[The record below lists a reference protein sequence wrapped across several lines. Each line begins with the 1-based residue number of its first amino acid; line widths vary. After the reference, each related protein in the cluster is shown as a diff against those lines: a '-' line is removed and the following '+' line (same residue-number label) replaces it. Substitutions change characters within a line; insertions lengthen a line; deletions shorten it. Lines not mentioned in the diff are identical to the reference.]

1 MAELVGETQQC
12 SRCGYAAAV
21 AVAVADEAPGPDPID
36 AAARRELTKL
46 FAVERLHRRGPAS
59 IVYFARDLESDRPV
73 ALKVMPRSP
82 QADGAAQESFHR
94 SVAAAAALDHRH
106 VVPIYG
112 AGTSESLFWYSTTY
126 VDGPSLAEL
135 LSAGGPMDLPACVR
149 LVAQVAS
156 ALEYGHRQGVVHADL
171 KPTNVLIDA
180 AGLAR
185 VTDFHVPRV
194 LEQLAAPGRG
204 PGSAGSARRVEYI
217 APEEFTGQE
226 PGPPADQYALALL
239 FYECLTGN
247 VPFYGETA
255 RASGEWLWTE
265 PPPLADLRPDVD
277 GRVSL
282 AVERAL
288 SRAPERRFSSIPDFV
303 AGLGAPA
310 PIRSVLPARPAAPQA
325 SPVREASPVPA
336 ARPPLT
342 ILGLETLAAAPD
354 VPVFRTPRWIALGAL
369 ALAVLGAVGAVV
381 VLGSGR
387 RSPQLPAPSPAP
399 VAPIP
404 APATATPAP
413 VSPSQVAV
421 MLGPPESAAVRP
433 ESTVDLPRPAVA
445 PSAPRA
451 KARVP
456 GVRPR
461 RQASAQ
467 QPGRLFINATPWG
480 QVYLDGTLIGN
491 TPQAALPV
499 VPGSHR
505 VRVVRAGFRS
515 FETTFRIAPGQEL
528 RLTDIVLGELKQ

>member
-1 MAELVGETQQC
+1 MAELIGETQQC
-12 SRCGYAAAV
+12 SRCGYAV

-46 FAVERLHRRGPAS
+46 FAIERLHRRGPAS
-59 IVYFARDLESDRPV
+59 IVYIARDLEYDRPV
-73 ALKVMPRSP
+73 ALKVMPRLP
-82 QADGAAQESFHR
+82 QAGAVAQEGFHR
-94 SVAAAAALDHRH
+94 SVAAAAALDHQH

-112 AGTSESLFWYSTTY
+112 AGTSESLFWYSTRY

-156 ALEYGHRQGVVHADL
+156 ALDYAHRQGIVHADL
-171 KPTNVLIDA
+171 KPANVLIDA

-185 VTDFHVPRV
+185 VTDFGVPRV

-204 PGSAGSARRVEYI
+204 PGSTGSARRVEYV
-217 APEEFTGQE
+217 APEEFSGQE
-226 PGPPADQYALALL
+226 PGPLADQYALALL

-255 RASGEWLWTE
+255 RASGERPWTE
-265 PPPLADLRPDVD
+265 PPPLADLRPGLDD
-277 GRVSL
+277 HVSL

-288 SRAPERRFSSIPDFV
+288 SRAPERRFASIPDFV
-303 AGLGAPA
+303 AALGAAA
-310 PIRSVLPARPAAPQA
+310 PIRSAPLARPAAPDPQ
-325 SPVREASPVPA
+325 ASPVPA
-336 ARPPLT
+336 ARPPLP
-342 ILGLETLAAAPD
+342 ILGLDTLAAAPD
-354 VPVFRTPRWIALGAL
+354 VPVFRTPGWIALGAL

-387 RSPQLPAPSPAP
+387 RTQQLPAPSPAP

-404 APATATPAP
+404 APAMATPAP
-413 VSPSQVAV
+413 VTPSQVAV
-421 MLGPPESAAVRP
+421 ALRPPESAAVRP
-433 ESTVDLPRPAVA
+433 ESTVDLSRPAAA
-445 PSAPRA
+445 PRAPRA

-456 GVRPR
+456 VVRPR
-461 RQASAQ
+461 RPASAQ

-480 QVYLDGTLIGN
+480 RVYLDGTVIGN

-499 VPGSHR
+499 APGSHR
-505 VRVVRAGFRS
+505 VRVVRDGFRS
-515 FETTFRIAPGQEL
+515 FETTIRVAPGQEL
-528 RLTDIVLGELKQ
+528 RLTDIVLGELKP